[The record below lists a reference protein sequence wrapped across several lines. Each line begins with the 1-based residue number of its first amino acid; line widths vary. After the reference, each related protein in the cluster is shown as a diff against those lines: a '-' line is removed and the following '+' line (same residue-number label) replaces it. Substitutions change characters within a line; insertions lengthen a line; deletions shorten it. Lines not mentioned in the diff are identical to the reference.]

1 LLTATEPIRLLA
13 SAGRTAHE
21 IKEAARTTGMMTLRE
36 NGWRKVLNGT
46 TSVDE
51 VIRMAKED

>member
-1 LLTATEPIRLLA
+1 LA
-13 SAGRTAHE
+13 SAGRTSHE
-21 IKEAARTTGMMTLRE
+21 IKEAARSAGMMTLRE
-36 NGWRKVLNGT
+36 NGWRKVLSGT